1 MVYSVNQLI
10 SVISKGGGI
19 AKSNIFKV
27 TLPPLGE
34 GTRDYDLLC
43 KAANIP
49 GRVAATTER
58 TIGPVITD
66 VGNGFTNTDVT
77 LTFMVLNDYRIK
89 HYFDRWQSLVF
100 SQGNSHGKKYEL
112 GYKKDYAKTI
122 KIAAL
127 RPGLPII
134 DAAYTR
140 GSVDLNSSTKFD
152 EVVYSVELYQAFP
165 KSVTGFELN
174 NELDGIIELQVDI
187 SFDTFKSQNEKQRE
201 KQTEIINEL
210 NSALAN

>member
-1 MVYSVNQLI
+1 MARLKEYDLMVYSIEQLK
-10 SVISKGGGI
+10 SAISKGGGI

-77 LTFMVLNDYRIK
+77 LTFMVLK

-187 SFDTFKSQNEKQRE
+187 SFDTFKTQRE
-201 KQTEIINEL
+201 KQTEINIEFNSEL
-210 NSALAN
+210 AF

>member
-89 HYFDRWQSLVF
+89 HYFDRWQSLVV
-100 SQGNSHGKKYEL
+100 SQRKKYEL
-112 GYKKDYAKTI
+112 GYKEDYAKTI

>member
-187 SFDTFKSQNEKQRE
+187 SFDTFKTQRE

-210 NSALAN
+210 ISELDN